1 MVDKQIKRAMW
12 EALAD
17 GMFNIDVSIHICILI
32 NLIIYFLKLRVM
44 FLLNL

>member
-1 MVDKQIKRAMW
+1 VGG
-12 EALAD
+12 AD

-32 NLIIYFLKLRVM
+32 YLFILLRVM